1 MQNDKM
7 EKKQYKNI
15 EEKKRVHSG
24 NSTNPT
30 LATWEHDKKKKTF
43 KRRTYKKRLKLNKK
57 MSMKMQ
63 ANSG

>member
-30 LATWEHDKKKKTF
+30 LATWEHDKKKDF
-43 KRRTYKKRLKLNKK
+43 QKKDL
-57 MSMKMQ
+57 
-63 ANSG
+63 

>member
-7 EKKQYKNI
+7 EKNSIKILRKKN
-15 EEKKRVHSG
+15 ESTRVTRPTRHSRHE
-24 NSTNPT
+24 NMI
-30 LATWEHDKKKKTF
+30 KKKTF

-57 MSMKMQ
+57 MSMKML

>member
-30 LATWEHDKKKKTF
+30 LATWEHDKKKRLSKEGPI
-43 KRRTYKKRLKLNKK
+43 KKDWN
-57 MSMKMQ
+57 
-63 ANSG
+63 